1 MDRID
6 KYREILERVLLEYEQ
21 IPYAYGEMRN
31 EAVFDRGRDRFL
43 LVTVGRDHKGKRVN
57 DSLVHVDIIDGK
69 LWIHEDGTED
79 GIAGELVASGIPK
92 EHIVLAF
99 QSPERR
105 QYSGYAVA

>member
-1 MDRID
+1 MDRIT
-6 KYREILERVLLEYEQ
+6 KYREILESVLLEYEQ
-21 IPYAYGEMRN
+21 IPYSYGDMKT
-31 EAVFDRGRDRFL
+31 EAVFDRERNRFL

-57 DSLVHVDIIDGK
+57 DSFVHVDITNGK

-79 GIAGELVASGIPK
+79 GVAGELVARGIPK